1 MLNLSAASA
10 EHVLVFALLC
20 VCVLYICKVLGDF
33 RDLGLRVRRDAD
45 EESEL
50 NGSEEHSD

>member
-33 RDLGLRVRRDAD
+33 RDLGLHVRREAD
-45 EESEL
+45 EENEV
-50 NGSEEHSD
+50 NDTAEHSD